1 MYGWY
6 FWYLCCLNCS
16 VDLLWHLCS
25 LSAHL
30 FSDPV
35 PDCTDLLS
43 FTDLLNDGLRTFS
56 LCNCGSQNYATMQA
70 YNFVHSWP
78 FFTLFGS
85 KPHVID
91 LISCNSLC
99 LNDFQWPYV
108 CFWLYFNIEQKQRL
122 FVCVHLDSKATLF
135 IGHYKEN
142 VIIELNFL
150 NRFTWKMAVKTER
163 ETNGQMFVFA

>member
-1 MYGWY
+1 M
-6 FWYLCCLNCS
+6 FIVCTFIRRLVCTFILR
-16 VDLLWHLCS
+16 LILWLHWS
-25 LSAHL
+25 TFIHRS
-30 FSDPV
+30 PV
-35 PDCTDLLS
+35 
-43 FTDLLNDGLRTFS
+43 FTDLRTFS